1 MRKQKLKIIK
11 LMFKIQKINF
21 NNNKI
26 LMNFK
31 IESMKPNN
39 KEINYKINY
48 NKNQRQRKYYS
59 MKLPN

>member
-1 MRKQKLKIIK
+1 
-11 LMFKIQKINF
+11 MFKIQKINF